1 MSKRLFDLS
10 LEDKMKAPH
19 PEGMTP
25 HPEGMTPHRGY
36 SGFGRERGGATGPLD
51 TEERGI
57 EEEEG
62 LRSADYKV
70 RF

>member
-10 LEDKMKAPH
+10 LEDKMKA
-19 PEGMTP
+19 P

-51 TEERGI
+51 TEERGK
-57 EEEEG
+57 EG
-62 LRSADYKV
+62 LRSADCKV
-70 RF
+70 RFNG